1 MTGQPSTPSGGS
13 QGRQRSGS
21 GSTPPGGSRSGSQPP
36 TTPGFIGRYQ
46 VLEKIGE
53 GGMGS
58 LFLARDPAIDRLV
71 AIKLLRHGLDTE
83 ALRERF
89 SREARAAG
97 RLRHTHIVTIFDVG
111 EHDGTPFIA
120 MEFLAGETVAE
131 LVRNGARLS
140 LSRRLRLLEELCDGL
155 SYAHRAGLVHRDV
168 KPANLMVDADGV
180 LKILDFGIVR
190 VGDSGM
196 TQAGAL
202 VGTVNYMSPEQV
214 VGGTVDHRSD
224 IFAVGLVA
232 YELISGRQAFPG
244 TMKEGLLNRILN
256 VTTEPIAEVVPGID
270 PEVAAIV
277 EQAMQK
283 DPADRYQDLVRMRN
297 DLGRVRLRI
306 EREEEQAAAAAAADA
321 GETAIISEQ
330 PTIVGEGS
338 PAAPNP
344 FAQDAELALAS
355 GDFRAALT
363 LAGRSAAIDPHD
375 RTASSIAARA
385 EAALLDRGRE
395 LHTGVRLPVT
405 PVSGT
410 PTPQVPDS
418 GSGTL
423 PGSTRALWVAV
434 AIALLALAVAV
445 VALWSRGPRTESS
458 VARDE
463 SSAAAPAGER
473 PSNPSSSSGTAA
485 APTTDGA
492 PSPSA
497 SSGSSNGAAPANV
510 APEPPHPPEP
520 PAAEPAGRTDASAP
534 PSPTETGS
542 MARGEAVGTD
552 KPSSRV
558 RREADRRPEPR
569 TPASSSPASKGPA
582 PRAASEKPAT
592 APSAPAPA
600 PVSGDTPEDAAP
612 PASPLRVGVDASAP
626 RQTRN
631 VPASYPAD
639 AQAAGLQGTVDLE
652 LTIGPDGHVAA
663 ARVVKSVARALDD
676 AAVAAVKQW
685 EFAPV
690 RRNGEAVSLI
700 YPVSVP
706 FRLADTVRT
715 PPAVPGAVVPRPSA
729 PSTPPPAPKP
739 ADTARAAPASD
750 PREEIQ
756 AVLRRYK
763 AAWEGLNPEAL
774 DRVQALSKAE
784 AEDVRRSMDSANS
797 YRLDMSVQSITVD
810 SSGHSAVA
818 RVEMTW
824 NFRPKIGI
832 SPGPQRRTSTVRLEK
847 RGDAWV
853 ITGIR

>member
-1 MTGQPSTPSGGS
+1 MTGHPSNPSGGS
-13 QGRQRSGS
+13 QSRPRSG
-21 GSTPPGGSRSGSQPP
+21 GGNTPSTGSRGGSQPP

-46 VLEKIGE
+46 VLERIGE

-131 LVRNGARLS
+131 LIRNGARLS

-155 SYAHRAGLVHRDV
+155 SYAHRAGLVHRDI

-277 EQAMQK
+277 EQAMRK

-306 EREEEQAAAAAAADA
+306 EREEEQAAAAAAAEA

-330 PTIVGEGS
+330 PTIVRESSSG
-338 PAAPNP
+338 APNA
-344 FAQDAELALAS
+344 FAQDAEAALAN
-355 GDFRAALT
+355 GDYRGALT
-363 LAGRSAAIDPHD
+363 LAGRSAAIDPRD

-405 PVSGT
+405 PVSAMGT
-410 PTPQVPDS
+410 PPV
-418 GSGTL
+418 GE
-423 PGSTRALWVAV
+423 PGSAAAQPGNRALWIAV
-434 AIALLALAVAV
+434 AIAVVALGVAA
-445 VALWSRGPRTESS
+445 VALWSRGVQPESS
-458 VARDE
+458 VAREEPPAVTGPANGRASTPTSPPE
-463 SSAAAPAGER
+463 ST
-473 PSNPSSSSGTAA
+473 PSNT
-485 APTTDGA
+485 
-492 PSPSA
+492 
-497 SSGSSNGAAPANV
+497 
-510 APEPPHPPEP
+510 APEPPPP
-520 PAAEPAGRTDASAP
+520 PAA
-534 PSPTETGS
+534 PSPTTAEPADATP
-542 MARGEAVGTD
+542 
-552 KPSSRV
+552 PSSRSERGAGARAGTSGSEKPGSRA
-558 RREADRRPEPR
+558 RREPDRRGETR
-569 TPASSSPASKGPA
+569 TPASSP
-582 PRAASEKPAT
+582 
-592 APSAPAPA
+592 APAPA
-600 PVSGDTPEDAAP
+600 PSSTDTGKPPVPAAPPAPAPSPRDVPEDAGR

-631 VPASYPAD
+631 VPATYPAD
-639 AQAAGLQGTVDLE
+639 AQAAGQQGTVDLE
-652 LTIGPDGHVAA
+652 LTIGPDGRVSA
-663 ARVVKSVARALDD
+663 ARVIKSVSKSLDD
-676 AAVAAVKQW
+676 AAVAAVRQW
-685 EFAPV
+685 EFIPA

-700 YPVSVP
+700 YPVSVS

-715 PPAVPGAVVPRPSA
+715 PAAVPGATVSRPSP
-729 PSTPPPAPKP
+729 PSTPPPPPKP
-739 ADTARAAPASD
+739 AETTRGTPPASD

-763 AAWEGLNPEAL
+763 AAWEALNLDAL
-774 DRVQALSKAE
+774 DKVQALSAQE
-784 AEDVRRSMDSANS
+784 QADVRKTMEDANS

-810 SSGHSAVA
+810 QSGRSAVA
-818 RVEMTW
+818 RVEMTR
-824 NFRPKIGI
+824 NFRPKIGR
-832 SPGPQRRTSTVRLEK
+832 SPGPQRGTSTVRLEK

-853 ITGIR
+853 ITGIK

>member
-1 MTGQPSTPSGGS
+1 
-13 QGRQRSGS
+13 
-21 GSTPPGGSRSGSQPP
+21 
-36 TTPGFIGRYQ
+36 
-46 VLEKIGE
+46 
-53 GGMGS
+53 MGS

-131 LVRNGARLS
+131 LIRNGARLS

-155 SYAHRAGLVHRDV
+155 SYAHRAGLVHRDI

-256 VTTEPIAEVVPGID
+256 VTTDPITEVVPGID

-277 EQAMQK
+277 EQAMRK

-330 PTIVGEGS
+330 PTIVRDGPS
-338 PAAPNP
+338 KAPNP

-395 LHTGVRLPVT
+395 LHTGVRPAVT
-405 PVSGT
+405 PVSGMAT
-410 PTPQVPDS
+410 PPVWE
-418 GSGTL
+418 
-423 PGSTRALWVAV
+423 PGSSAAQGTTRALWIAV
-434 AIALLALAVAV
+434 AIAIVALGVAV
-445 VALWSRGPRTESS
+445 VALWSRLPQPGSS

-463 SSAAAPAGER
+463 APSATAPVNGRA
-473 PSNPSSSSGTAA
+473 STPSSSDGPAAA
-485 APTTDGA
+485 APTSGTPTPA
-492 PSPSA
+492 APSA
-497 SSGSSNGAAPANV
+497 SPREDAASDAAPAPPPPPAPSSPSSAERADV
-510 APEPPHPPEP
+510 PPSSSQPERGTASRGATTAPETARSRPRREPDGRADRPPSS
-520 PAAEPAGRTDASAP
+520 ASAP
-534 PSPTETGS
+534 PTAS
-542 MARGEAVGTD
+542 A
-552 KPSSRV
+552 SRP
-558 RREADRRPEPR
+558 D
-569 TPASSSPASKGPA
+569 
-582 PRAASEKPAT
+582 SEKPP
-592 APSAPAPA
+592 APSSVPAPA
-600 PVSGDTPEDAAP
+600 EASDASEEAAR
-612 PASPLRVGVDASAP
+612 PASPLRVGVDASPP

-631 VPASYPAD
+631 VPAAYPAD
-639 AQAAGLQGTVDLE
+639 AQAAGQQGTVDLE
-652 LTIGPDGHVAA
+652 LTIGPDGRVAS
-663 ARVVKSVARALDD
+663 ARVVKSVSKPLDD
-676 AAVAAVKQW
+676 AALAAVKQW
-685 EFAPV
+685 EFIPA

-700 YPVSVP
+700 YPVSVS

-715 PPAVPGAVVPRPSA
+715 PAGVPGATVPRPSPPSA
-729 PSTPPPAPKP
+729 PAPAPKP
-739 ADTARAAPASD
+739 AETARGTPPASD
-750 PREEIQ
+750 PREDIQ

-763 AAWEGLNPEAL
+763 AAWEGLSLEAL
-774 DRVQALSKAE
+774 DKVQALSNQE
-784 AEDVRRSMDSANS
+784 QEDVRRFMEKANS
-797 YRLDMSVQSITVD
+797 YRLDMSVQSITVEP
-810 SSGHSAVA
+810 SGRSAVA
-818 RVEMTW
+818 RVEMTR
-824 NFRPKIGI
+824 NFRPKIGR
-832 SPGPQRRTSTVRLEK
+832 SPGPQRGTSTVRLEK
-847 RGDAWV
+847 RGDGWV
-853 ITGIR
+853 ITGIK